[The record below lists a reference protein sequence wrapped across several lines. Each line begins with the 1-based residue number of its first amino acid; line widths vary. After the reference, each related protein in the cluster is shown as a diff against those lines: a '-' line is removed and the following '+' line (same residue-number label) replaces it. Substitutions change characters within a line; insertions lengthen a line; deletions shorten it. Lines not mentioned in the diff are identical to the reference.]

1 MEAKILIAT
10 TNKGKIKEICEI
22 LNELPAT
29 LLTPEQLQLNL
40 TIAETGSSYAEN
52 AALKA
57 IAFARESG
65 LLSVADDSG
74 LEVETLEGAPGI
86 YSARYAPQANATD
99 ADRRA
104 YLLEQL
110 QGHPRPWLARFVC
123 VVAIATRAGK
133 LQFSEGFCPGEIIL
147 EERGEQGF
155 GYDPIFLLPQLGLTM
170 AQLDRSRKNQISHRG
185 RAFQAAYPIL
195 CDLLESPVGK

>member
-123 VVAIATRAGK
+123 VVAIATPAGK

>member
-1 MEAKILIAT
+1 M
-10 TNKGKIKEICEI
+10 

-123 VVAIATRAGK
+123 VVAIATPAGK